1 MNASYIESNNIELLD
16 HSLLKLSLDDD
27 TLSVLFLMA
36 YEERYPEN
44 LLIPLL
50 QKHDKSIIGGVFPEL
65 IFMGER
71 KSKGVLLLPLP
82 FDLNTQLFDLS
93 QTPEDFLEQLE
104 SAQKNSLDLSSTLF
118 VFMDA
123 MSNHKEFFI
132 ESLFNFFGVNSAYIG
147 GGAGSLKFET
157 FPCIITNSG
166 IYTNAAVIG
175 WANRKTA
182 LGVAHGWQPVS
193 APLKVTKT
201 VKNTLVSINWRP
213 AFMVYKEI
221 VEKHSG
227 MRFTADNFFQI
238 AKSYPL
244 GITKIDAEVV
254 VRDPFK
260 VTGDILHVVDVINE
274 GAYITILNG
283 NMVSL
288 LAGASKAKEIAFS
301 KADDTMDKEN
311 VFCID
316 CISRVLYM
324 QNDFK
329 KELEII
335 GNKVTVTGVLTIGEI
350 ANSEESFLEIYNKT
364 IVLGIW

>member
-1 MNASYIESNNIELLD
+1 MNASYIEPNDIRSLD
-16 HSLLKLSLDDD
+16 HSLLMLALDDA

-36 YEERYPEN
+36 YEEQYPEN
-44 LLIPLL
+44 ILIPLL
-50 QKHDKSIIGGVFPEL
+50 QKNNKPIIGGIFPEL

-82 FDLNTQLFDLS
+82 FVLNTQRFDLS
-93 QTPEDFLEQLE
+93 QTPEDFLKQLE
-104 SAQKNSLDLSSTLF
+104 SVQNDSLDPSSTLF

-123 MSNHKEFFI
+123 MSDNKEFFI
-132 ESLFNFFGVNSAYIG
+132 ESLFNFFGSNPTYIG
-147 GGAGSLKFET
+147 GGAGCLKFEP

-175 WANRKTA
+175 WANKKTA

-193 APLKVTKT
+193 EPLKVTKA
-201 VKNTLVSINWRP
+201 VKNALIGINWKP
-213 AFMVYKEI
+213 AFEVYKEI

-227 MRFTADNFFQI
+227 MQFTADNFFQI

-244 GITKIDAEVV
+244 GITKIDAEMV

-260 VTGDILHVVDVINE
+260 VTDNILHMVDVINE
-274 GAYITILNG
+274 GEYIVILHG
-283 NMVSL
+283 NMDSL
-288 LAGASKAKEIAFS
+288 LAGASKAKEIAFE
-301 KADDTMDKEN
+301 KAEDSMDQRS

-335 GNKVTVTGVLTIGEI
+335 GKNVTVTGILTIGEI